1 MTGLLLWV
9 HVLALAVWLGETV
22 FFSFVVAPRLFAAL
36 PSEQAGAV
44 IALLFPLYYAVGGGC
59 GVLVVVTAALLWRRG
74 GANARGW
81 LAAALIAAVAVAAVL
96 VAGLIV
102 QPRASALRAARQQ
115 PDAPAAVAAEFA
127 ALHRSAMQLNGVVLV
142 AALGL
147 SGLLAA
153 QLAGAARGARRS
165 AFLP

>member
-22 FFSFVVAPRLFAAL
+22 FFSFVVAPRLFSAL
-36 PSEQAGAV
+36 PTEQAGAV
-44 IALLFPLYYAVGGGC
+44 VALLFPLYYAVGGAC
-59 GVLVVVTAALLWRRG
+59 GVLVTATAGLLWRRG

-81 LAAALIAAVAVAAVL
+81 LAAMLIAAVGLAAVL
-96 VAGLIV
+96 VAGLLV
-102 QPRASALRAARQQ
+102 QPRASALRAARLQ
-115 PDAPAAVAAEFA
+115 PDAPATVQADFS